1 MASAGDV
8 MNAISTAELERR
20 WAAVRAAMDDRDI
33 DILVMQ
39 NSNSFHGGY
48 VKWFTDIPAM
58 NGGYQAVLFP
68 KNDRMIAVRHGPP
81 GVSEVK
87 EDDPINRGVARIHSQ
102 PTFAAVDFTKD
113 YAAGAVL
120 EELRPRADKTIG
132 LVGTTSMAYP
142 FLEGIKNGSLGNS
155 KFVDATDMVDQIKAI
170 KSEEEI
176 EFIKRA
182 AAMQDASMAEVF
194 KQIKPGMKNFELT
207 ALAQYS
213 GQLQGSEQGLFLAG
227 SAPPGTPGPKMGKH
241 MQAREIQ
248 EGDQFT
254 LLIENNGPGGFY
266 TELGRTCVLGKASQE
281 LKDEFEFTLEAQK
294 FTLEMIKPGAE
305 PKEILLTYNDFM
317 RKNGRPEELRL
328 YAHGQGYDLVERP
341 IIRAEEKMAL
351 APNMS
356 IVVHPTYATDT
367 AYSWVCDNYLV
378 TGTGVSACIHET
390 PQKIFE
396 L

>member
-87 EDDPINRGVARIHSQ
+87 EDDPINRGVARIHTQ

>member
-1 MASAGDV
+1 MANAGDV

-87 EDDPINRGVARIHSQ
+87 EDDPINRGVARIHTQ
-102 PTFAAVDFTKD
+102 PTFAAVDYTRD
-113 YAAGAVL
+113 YAAETVL

-142 FLEGIKNGSLGNS
+142 FLEGIKNGSLGNA

-182 AAMQDASMAEVF
+182 AAMQDTSMAEVF

-266 TELGRTCVLGKASQE
+266 TELGRTCVLGRASQE

-356 IVVHPTYATDT
+356 IVIHPTYLTDT

-378 TGTGVSACIHET
+378 TGTGVSACIHQT

>member
-194 KQIKPGMKNFELT
+194 KQIKPGMKNLELT